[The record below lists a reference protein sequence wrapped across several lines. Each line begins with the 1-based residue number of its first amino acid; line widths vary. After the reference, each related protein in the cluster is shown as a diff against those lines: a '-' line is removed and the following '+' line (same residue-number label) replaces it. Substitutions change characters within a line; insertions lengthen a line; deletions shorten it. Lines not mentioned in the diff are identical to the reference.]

1 MAGRMQFT
9 SDETVK
15 PYPARAAIINLE
27 KTVMGFL
34 TTISGQPLVVYLI
47 QIRAPPALPCFYH
60 TKTADQPW
68 IAPRRSP
75 LQKNNPNLAV
85 INDKN
90 PQTPSFC
97 RLCNQLGG
105 HLLMKR
111 TKNRSCV
118 FVAGCANLDLPIF
131 PFHSSAEQWRIE
143 WQGGV
148 RLPFI

>member
-60 TKTADQPW
+60 TKTADQP
-68 IAPRRSP
+68 
-75 LQKNNPNLAV
+75 
-85 INDKN
+85 
-90 PQTPSFC
+90 
-97 RLCNQLGG
+97 
-105 HLLMKR
+105 
-111 TKNRSCV
+111 
-118 FVAGCANLDLPIF
+118 
-131 PFHSSAEQWRIE
+131 
-143 WQGGV
+143 
-148 RLPFI
+148 